1 MNYNEQYDTT
11 NMDVTPKLVYTGSMS
26 SSQIWSYVKIIAFYV
41 LELVAWI
48 LIARAYAAFGTK
60 LITPMV
66 SAMYIVGAFTT
77 WYIKEDRESTI
88 KSTKWMVAGYLGA
101 LLTYRI
107 IISLVAPVTSDQM
120 SVALNMPIPGAS
132 GLAMTGFL
140 QNILWILA
148 IMWPVGFVFMCGKK
162 FVLFHGRQTKEEAFR
177 KVKGIRKNKKR
188 F

>member
-1 MNYNEQYDTT
+1 MNYNVQYDNE
-11 NMDVTPKLVYTGSMS
+11 NMDVTPKLVYTGTINAT
-26 SSQIWSYVKIIAFYV
+26 QIWAYVKIIAFYI

-101 LLTYRI
+101 LLVYRI
-107 IISLVAPVTSDQM
+107 VIKLAAPVTSDQM
-120 SVALNMPIPGAS
+120 SVALNIPIPGAS
-132 GLAMTGFL
+132 GLAAAGFF

-148 IMWPVGFVFMCGKK
+148 IMFPVGFVFMCGKK
-162 FVLFHGRQTKEEAFR
+162 FVLFHGKQTKEEAFR
-177 KVKGIRKNKKR
+177 RAKGLRKNRKR